1 MKNTD
6 ILSRINALLFS
17 KVNLAQMTLDNGT
30 VVEAESF
37 EVGSD
42 IFAIDGETK
51 TPLEIGDYTFEDGSK
66 LYVTEIGK
74 IGELASVETEI
85 TEEELKNKMEAE
97 LEAQE
102 LAKKEETN
110 NLILKVVE
118 SLKPVFEEMNAKIEN
133 LSKVNSEIKETLSK
147 VSAKK
152 PLTHKPTEV
161 KSNFSSVKSMVNVS
175 GTEARIMAL
184 LSK

>member
-17 KVNLAQMTLDNGT
+17 KVALAQMTLDNGT

-85 TEEELKNKMEAE
+85 TEEEMKKE

-102 LAKKEETN
+102 LAKEEETN

>member
-85 TEEELKNKMEAE
+85 TEEEMKAE

-102 LAKKEETN
+102 LAKEEETN

-152 PLTHKPTEV
+152 PLTHKPAEV